1 MTLYTHED
9 ALPALALGALDHGE
23 ARAIR
28 EHLSR
33 CPHCRAM
40 LGAYRAVVRLLPY
53 AAQPQEP
60 PVGLKQRILVHIAP
74 APGSGRAT
82 ITHERESVEGR

>member
-9 ALPALALGALDHGE
+9 ELAALALGALDHGE

-28 EHLSR
+28 AHLEMCLR
-33 CPHCRAM
+33 CRAV

-53 AAQPQEP
+53 AAHPQEP
-60 PVGLKQRILVHIAP
+60 PADLKQRILARIAP
-74 APGSGRAT
+74 AGGLEDAT
-82 ITHERESVEGR
+82 IIHNRASIEGR